1 MMSEITYTE
10 DGSIVPLKLDRKM
23 DGALTINS
31 RQILDVS
38 VTPKAGGRLFGVQ
51 VSTSGDDFTGAGFVT
66 GLTRQEFGVSV
77 LSQIGLPGSY
87 EISIRYRSADMPWNG
102 RVVAGK
108 HLFYDGNQNQDYDQ
122 YINRGTIFPATDSRW
137 SELVIG
143 TVDLPSGDHQIR
155 ISASHTLEPGVSGIE
170 IDYIS
175 VRQIG

>member
-1 MMSEITYTE
+1 MMSEITYAQ
-10 DGSIVPLKLDRKM
+10 DGSILPLHLDKKA
-23 DGALTINS
+23 DGAITVNS

-38 VTPKAGGRLFGVQ
+38 VAPKAGGRLFGVQ
-51 VSTSGDDFTGAGFVT
+51 VSTSGIDFTGAGFVT

-77 LSQIGLPGSY
+77 LSQIGLPGRY
-87 EISIRYRSADMPWNG
+87 EIAVRYRSADKPWNG

-122 YINRGTIFPATDSRW
+122 YINRGTSFPATLGAW

-143 TVDLPSGDHQIR
+143 EVDLPSGDHQIR
-155 ISASHTLEPGVSGIE
+155 ISASHTLEAGVPGIE

-175 VRQIG
+175 VKQIG

>member
-10 DGSIVPLKLDRKM
+10 DGSITPLILDKKV
-23 DGALTINS
+23 DWAIAINS

-38 VTPKAGGRLFGVQ
+38 VAPKAGGRLFGVE
-51 VSTSGDDFTGAGFVT
+51 VSTAGNDFTGAGFIT

-87 EISIRYRSADMPWNG
+87 EISIRYRSADKPWNG

-122 YINRGTIFPATDSRW
+122 YINRGTVFPATQGQW

-143 TVDLPSGDHQIR
+143 AVDLPSGDHQIR
-155 ISASHTLEPGVSGIE
+155 ISASHTLEPGVPGIE
-170 IDYIS
+170 IDYIG